1 MQEVKRVTC
10 IVCTLSF
17 LMLLF
22 PAILQAQAETLQTK
36 KGVTVRAEKLVTG
49 LNHPWGMVF
58 LPDNRLL
65 ITERNTGNLYILD
78 TNHTLSEPLRGMPE
92 VWPHGQGGLMD
103 VALDPDFA
111 GNHYVYLSYAKP
123 GKAGKAATALGRGK
137 LADGRIDN
145 FQDIFVQEPYINGP
159 NHFGNRIAF
168 SPDGRYLF
176 LGLGERFQFD
186 PAQDLSNHLGKVIR
200 IYPDGRV
207 PEDNPFTRQPN
218 AENEIWS
225 LGHRNIE
232 AMAFQPETGVLWV
245 GEMGPKGGDELNK
258 IEKGANYGW
267 PVVSWGDHYIG
278 TKIPDPPTRPEFKD
292 AVIHWTPVI
301 SPSGLVFYQGGMFSD
316 WKNNALIGGLTT
328 GELVRLVFD
337 GTAVKEEDRLPLGE
351 RVRDVEEGP
360 EGAVYMLT
368 DLDNGKLWRIS
379 PTGKKQQ

>member
-1 MQEVKRVTC
+1 MNRVKRITG
-10 IVCTLSF
+10 IVGALSF
-17 LMLLF
+17 LTVAF
-22 PAILQAQAETLQTK
+22 PAIVPAQAETLQTE
-36 KGVTVRAEKLVTG
+36 KGVTLQAEKLVSG
-49 LNHPWGMVF
+49 LNHPWGMAF

-78 TNHTLSEPLRGMPE
+78 AGHSLSKPLEGVPE
-92 VWPHGQGGLMD
+92 VWAHGQGGLMD
-103 VALDPDFA
+103 VVLDPDFEE
-111 GNHYVYLSYAKP
+111 NNYIYLSYAKP
-123 GKAGKAATALGRGK
+123 GKGGKAATALGRGK

-145 FQDIFVQEPYINGP
+145 FKDIFVQEPYINGP

-168 SPDGRYLF
+168 SPDGTYLF

-200 IYPDGRV
+200 IFPDGRV
-207 PEDNPFTRQPN
+207 PEDNPFAGQVN
-218 AENEIWS
+218 AEDEIWS

-232 AMAFQPETGVLWV
+232 AMAFQPETGVLWA

-278 TKIPDPPTRPEFKD
+278 TRIPDPPTHPEFKD

-301 SPSGLVFYQGGMFSD
+301 SPSGMIFYQGDMFPH

-328 GELVRLVFD
+328 GELVCLVFD
-337 GTAVKEEDRLPLGE
+337 GTAVKEEDRLPLPE
-351 RVRDVEEGP
+351 RVRDVDTGP
-360 EGAVYMLT
+360 DGAIYVLT
-368 DLDNGKLWRIS
+368 DQDNGKLWRIS
-379 PTGKKQQ
+379 PMEKTRE

>member
-1 MQEVKRVTC
+1 M
-10 IVCTLSF
+10 
-17 LMLLF
+17 
-22 PAILQAQAETLQTK
+22 QTK